1 VRTIDV
7 VALFATRGGER
18 YGESVTQ
25 LEHALQC
32 AALAR
37 RERADDEVTLAA
49 LLHDVGQLLDRVPEH
64 TEHHHGHQGAEWL
77 RPWVPRRIAWLV
89 EHHVVA
95 KRYLCTVDP
104 RYAER
109 LSPASVRSLAV
120 QGAGLDVEQRLA
132 LETQPWFADAVRI
145 RRWDDEAK
153 VVGASPPPLVTYRAL
168 LEHWLGPQ
176 SWPSAPGL
184 A

>member
-1 VRTIDV
+1 MDV
-7 VALFATRGGER
+7 VTLFAAQGSAR
-18 YGESVTQ
+18 YGETVTQ

-37 RERADDEVTLAA
+37 RARADDEVVLAA
-49 LLHDVGQLLDRVPEH
+49 LLHDVGHLVSRAPERPSG
-64 TEHHHGHQGAEWL
+64 HHGHEGSALL
-77 RPWVPRRIAWLV
+77 RPWVSARVAWLV

-109 LSPASVRSLAV
+109 LSPASVHSLGV
-120 QGAGLDVEQRLA
+120 QGATLELEERLA
-132 LETQPWFADAVRI
+132 LEIRPWFADAVRI

-153 VVGASPPPLVTYRAL
+153 VAGACVPPLIAYRPL
-168 LEHWLGPQ
+168 LERWLGSQ
-176 SWPSAPGL
+176 SWCVSPGIV
-184 A
+184 

>member
-1 VRTIDV
+1 MSALDV
-7 VALFATRGGER
+7 VALFAARGGEL
-18 YGESVTQ
+18 YGESLTQ

-37 RERADDEVTLAA
+37 RERADDDVTLAA
-49 LLHDVGQLLDRVPEH
+49 LLHDVGHLVAPPPEGV
-64 TEHHHGHQGAEWL
+64 EHHHGHDGAALL
-77 RPWVPRRIAWLV
+77 RPWVPARVAWLI

-95 KRYLCTVDP
+95 KRYLCSVDP

-120 QGAGLDVEQRLA
+120 QGAALDVEQRLA

-145 RRWDDEAK
+145 RRWDDDAK
-153 VVGASPPPLVTYRAL
+153 VVGAVTPPLAAYRTL

-176 SWPSAPGL
+176 SWPSGPGI